1 MSYTA
6 LITGASSG
14 IGSELARR
22 FAADRINLVLVARR
36 RERLEELA
44 SELSNRHDI
53 TVDIMDMDLTDAR
66 RREELFNRL
75 KEKGIAVDYLINNA
89 GFGDSGPFPESDW
102 DKQQRMIELNITA
115 LSHLTRLFLPDM
127 VRRKRGG
134 LLNVASTAG
143 FLPGPY
149 MAVYYATKAYVLSLS
164 EALARELKGSGVRVS
179 ALCPGPVDTE
189 FQQRANI
196 KNARLFSDPMVLS
209 AERVARIGYNG
220 LMRGK
225 TVNIAGIRMKL
236 TIHSLRFTPR
246 AVVRAVSA
254 ALTRNH

>member
-1 MSYTA
+1 MSETA
-6 LITGASSG
+6 LITGASAG

-22 FAADRINLVLVARR
+22 FAIDRVNLVLVARR

-44 SELSNRHDI
+44 GELNKAHGV

-66 RREELFNRL
+66 GRKELFTRV
-75 KEKGIAVDYLINNA
+75 KEKGITIDYLVNNA
-89 GFGDSGPFPESDW
+89 GFGDSGPFLESDW

-127 VRRKRGG
+127 VQRGRGG

-149 MAVYYATKAYVLSLS
+149 MSVYYATKAYVLSFT
-164 EALARELKGSGVRVS
+164 EALSRELKGSGVRVS
-179 ALCPGPVDTE
+179 ALCPGPVITE
-189 FQQRANI
+189 FQQQANI
-196 KNARLFSDPMVLS
+196 KNARLFSGPMVLS
-209 AERVARIGYNG
+209 AERVARIGYDG

-225 TVNIAGIRMKL
+225 TVNIAGLLMKL
-236 TIHSLRFTPR
+236 TIHPLRITPR